1 MGVRQDGDYLQ
12 AALAAPLWDSEV
24 GRESGKDL
32 GLIDKEFPGERNK
45 CLLQRLRCGQWERVA
60 GGGKGKDVLLRP
72 QNSEF
77 RKGKEI
83 LFFFFF
89 LVI

>member
-1 MGVRQDGDYLQ
+1 MQ

-45 CLLQRLRCGQWERVA
+45 CLLQRLICRQWERVA
-60 GGGKGKDVLLRP
+60 GDSKEKDVLLRP

-77 RKGKEI
+77 GKGKEVH
-83 LFFFFF
+83 FFF
-89 LVI
+89 LVIQLEMH